1 MSFMTAWGDI
11 DQSLVKALGEPIT
24 LPDGHEVNGV
34 FEVPANE
41 GGLGNLSMDYRSPVV
56 TLTTN
61 DADPLKKGDVI
72 TVRGAGYT
80 VSKMLATGDGVT
92 LVQLAE
98 RQSDPDTGSWK

>member
-1 MSFMTAWGDI
+1 MSFVTAWNGI
-11 DQSLVKALGEPIT
+11 DQVLVKTLGEPIT
-24 LPDGHEVNGV
+24 LPNSTRVNGV

-56 TLTTN
+56 TLATN
-61 DADPLKKGDVI
+61 DAATLKKGDVI

-80 VSKMLATGDGVT
+80 VSKMLPSGDGVT

-98 RQSDPDTGSWK
+98 SQPDPDSGGWK